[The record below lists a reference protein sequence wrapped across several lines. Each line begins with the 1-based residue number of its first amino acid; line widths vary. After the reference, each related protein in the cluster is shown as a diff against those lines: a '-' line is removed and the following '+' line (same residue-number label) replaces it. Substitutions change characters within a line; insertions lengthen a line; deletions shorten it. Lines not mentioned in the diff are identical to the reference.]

1 MKEILAVSTMSS
13 DDIPKI
19 PSRPSRKKTVE
30 LTPLP
35 GKEAEGMKTNSE
47 PPTPT
52 KGPAVPK
59 QRPILKAKT
68 MTSFESEA
76 VADSLPH
83 MPSQRPI
90 RRSTTEEL
98 NNVMNNT
105 SKELEEIE
113 SFISRH
119 NVHKKK
125 STTTTR
131 GGDAETSAVPKDQ
144 QRRPLLS
151 DSDSF
156 TPDPSP
162 RETNK
167 QENSSVDEGAEPSL
181 NLASS
186 SSDEI
191 TKTSNSETRTRQQ
204 DVRAA
209 SDDNINVGGE
219 LSKNTT
225 PEDITPPLDVCRDL
239 KEGNNTAPV
248 SAGTTRS
255 GDEAGNATELPEPR
269 SEGLEKHEEEQEKE
283 LYENPAQK
291 ESIGSNE
298 KLEIK
303 NNTKEDLQEG
313 KPSSPGTVTLAVDS
327 KVSSQLKSEAEN
339 TPAVDSQVS
348 SQLEIE
354 PENTPEV
361 GLKVSSQLK
370 SGPENTPVVPQSR
383 PKKDLD
389 SDVKKEESSNQ
400 ENEPFPEEQDT
411 TEDDIE
417 AKDTSPKVPVERPR
431 KRAPPP
437 VPKKPSSRIAAFQEM
452 LQKQQQQGLRNN
464 EPSLSSTS
472 SPDTAKQES
481 NPSAAGNTVKAD
493 FTNKLN
499 GLFALP
505 GMVNPGQLPASLGKK
520 LSSPSTEST
529 GEQHEQP
536 QARSTP
542 LSGTRRARGPRGR
555 KLPSK
560 VAAVEKVEED
570 GNKNGIEIFNIWHVY
585 SIPSKQESSG
595 DIIPDKESEVFP
607 KEQPKNTSDMKPGN
621 TPRAEIEH
629 SPNETVNA
637 IHPIDLEEEKELTA
651 NVEPI
656 PLSPL
661 PQASTVRKNEG
672 GREESLSPAEAIASR
687 DQDDVTE
694 ILEQQMEGLMESEME
709 AELSGGYED
718 IDSALHSNDTSAP
731 STLEPTI

>member
-1 MKEILAVSTMSS
+1 MSS

-30 LTPLP
+30 LSPLP
-35 GKEAEGMKTNSE
+35 GKEAGGMITNSE
-47 PPTPT
+47 PSSPTE
-52 KGPAVPK
+52 KPAVPK

-76 VADSLPH
+76 VPESLPH

-125 STTTTR
+125 NTTTTR
-131 GGDAETSAVPKDQ
+131 GGDGEVAAIPQDQ

-162 RETNK
+162 REANK
-167 QENSSVDEGAEPSL
+167 QANCSVDEGAVPSL
-181 NLASS
+181 SLTGSS
-186 SSDEI
+186 NDEI
-191 TKTSNSETRTRQQ
+191 AKTDESEIHTRQQ
-204 DVRAA
+204 DVSTV
-209 SDDNINVGGE
+209 SDDDVNAGGE
-219 LSKNTT
+219 LRKNTT
-225 PEDITPPLDVCRDL
+225 PENITPPVDVSKGL
-239 KEGNNTAPV
+239 KEDENTAPI
-248 SAGTTRS
+248 SARITESDG
-255 GDEAGNATELPEPR
+255 EAGNATEPPEPR
-269 SEGLEKHEEEQEKE
+269 SKGLQKYEEEQENE
-283 LYENPAQK
+283 LFENPGEE
-291 ESIGSNE
+291 ESISSLHK
-298 KLEIK
+298 KLEIE
-303 NNTKEDLQEG
+303 NNTEEDLHQG
-313 KPSSPGTVTLAVDS
+313 KSS
-327 KVSSQLKSEAEN
+327 
-339 TPAVDSQVS
+339 TPAM
-348 SQLEIE
+348 L
-354 PENTPEV
+354 TPEAD
-361 GLKVSSQLK
+361 LKVSSQLK

-389 SDVKKEESSNQ
+389 SDVKKEESLNQ
-400 ENEPFPEEQDT
+400 ENIPFPEEQDLT
-411 TEDDIE
+411 KADTE
-417 AKDTSPKVPVERPR
+417 AKSASPKVPVERPR

-452 LQKQQQQGLRNN
+452 LQKQQQQDLRNN
-464 EPSLSSTS
+464 EPSPSITGSL
-472 SPDTAKQES
+472 DTAKQDPK
-481 NPSAAGNTVKAD
+481 PSTAGNTVKTN

-542 LSGTRRARGPRGR
+542 LNGTRRARGPRGR

-570 GNKNGIEIFNIWHVY
+570 GNTNGIEIFNTWHVY

-595 DIIPDKESEVFP
+595 DAIPDKESEFFS
-607 KEQPKNTSDMKPGN
+607 KEQPKSTLNVKPENTLREE
-621 TPRAEIEH
+621 TEH
-629 SPNETVNA
+629 SSNKTMNA
-637 IHPIDLEEEKELTA
+637 VYPIELEEERELTA

-661 PQASTVRKNEG
+661 PQTSTVRRSEDG
-672 GREESLSPAEAIASR
+672 SEESLSPADAIASR
-687 DQDDVTE
+687 DQDDMTE
-694 ILEQQMEGLMESEME
+694 ILEQQMEGQMESEME
-709 AELSGGYED
+709 TELSGGYED
-718 IDSALHSNDTSAP
+718 IDSALHSNDTSVP
-731 STLEPTI
+731 STLEPSI